1 MYKFTFVNSVGN
13 TNDSTT
19 TSSGAPE
26 ISAGSSTPP
35 VKPSAGNVS
44 ISVVNT
50 TDAMTST
57 ANQRLGKSTW
67 PSNQTIATD
76 SFEEKATLPNKAV
89 GMTYEFNL
97 FDVEVDLLKIAA
109 TLVYNMK

>member
-1 MYKFTFVNSVGN
+1 MYNFTLVNSIGN

-26 ISAGSSTPP
+26 ISAGNSTPP

-50 TDAMTST
+50 ADGMTIT
-57 ANQRLGKSTW
+57 ANQGQGKSTR
-67 PSNQTIATD
+67 PSTQTTAPD
-76 SFEEKATLPNKAV
+76 YLEEKATQPSNGA
-89 GMTYEFNL
+89 GM
-97 FDVEVDLLKIAA
+97 A
-109 TLVYNMK
+109 

>member
-1 MYKFTFVNSVGN
+1 MNSVGN

-35 VKPSAGNVS
+35 VKPSAGSVS

-50 TDAMTST
+50 AGAMTIT
-57 ANQRLGKSTW
+57 ANQGLGNSTW
-67 PSNQTIATD
+67 PSTQTTAPD
-76 SFEEKATLPNKAV
+76 YLEEKATLPNNGA
-89 GMTYEFNL
+89 GMT
-97 FDVEVDLLKIAA
+97 
-109 TLVYNMK
+109 